1 MFETMIERINRL
13 NQVSSIEIIG
23 GSSEMIFFDRYELV
37 LVGLGYG
44 RYHLDGHAVS
54 RRQVLLL
61 SNFWADES
69 LLRMPVWL

>member
-1 MFETMIERINRL
+1 
-13 NQVSSIEIIG
+13 
-23 GSSEMIFFDRYELV
+23 MIFFDRYELV